1 MNQRIAV
8 IGAGL
13 MGVGIT
19 QLLAAQGRAVS
30 LFDPIEKARIEAS
43 KKIRAICEAIGDS
56 SDCLRN
62 VSVSD
67 SLEASL
73 ETVDFVIEAA
83 PEKLQIKQDIFSR
96 LARVAPPDAIL
107 ATNSSVIPVTS
118 IAAQL
123 DDNVAKRVVGMHFW
137 NPPYLIPLVE
147 VIQGERTSAKTVQCS
162 MDLLADVG
170 KEPVHVKKDIVVG
183 NRVHHALW
191 REAISL
197 VAEGAIDAAGID
209 LVIKKSFGLRLP
221 ILGPLENADLIGIE
235 LAQDVHREVFPHL
248 SNETEPNP
256 ILQEMLDA
264 GTTGMSSGQGFYS
277 WTPKSAAAKRHELT
291 EHLLSVTRN
300 RK

>member
-1 MNQRIAV
+1 MNHRIAV

-19 QLLAAQGRAVS
+19 QLLAAQGKTVL
-30 LFDPIEKARIEAS
+30 LFDPIEKAREEAS
-43 KKIRAICEAIGDS
+43 KRLLAICEAIGDS

-67 SLEASL
+67 SLEDAL
-73 ETVDFVIEAA
+73 QTTDFVIEAA
-83 PEKLQIKQDIFSR
+83 PEKLHIKQDIFSK
-96 LARVAPPDAIL
+96 LARHAPSDAIL

-123 DDNVAKRVVGMHFW
+123 DDKAAERVVGMHFW

-147 VIQGERTSAKTVQCS
+147 IIQGERTSLNVVERC
-162 MDLLADVG
+162 MDLLAAVG
-170 KEPVHVKKDIVVG
+170 KEPVHVKKDMVVG

-221 ILGPLENADLIGIE
+221 ILGPLENADLVGIE

-248 SNETEPNP
+248 SNDTEPNP
-256 ILQEMLDA
+256 MLQEMLDA
-264 GTTGMSSGQGFYS
+264 GSTGMSSGQGFYS
-277 WTPKSAAAKRHELT
+277 WTPESAAAKRRELT

-300 RK
+300 GK